1 MKLKPEYIKSILEA
15 FLESDRA
22 IPELTEIITSV
33 MDGEEPDDEFV
44 THYLALI
51 DEGFIQPISRNGI
64 KLHED
69 GEWSWRNCYV
79 RMTSQGHEF
88 IQSLENSQVWKVIK
102 KDFREESVK
111 TIFSVASQL
120 ATGYAKEKLVK
131 YLNTSP

>member
-1 MKLKPEYIKSILEA
+1 MKLNPEYIKCILEA

-22 IPELTEIITSV
+22 IPELSEIITAV
-33 MDGEEPDDEFV
+33 MDTDEPDNEFV

-51 DEGFIQPISRNGI
+51 DEGFIQAISRNGI
-64 KLHED
+64 RLHED

-88 IQSLENSQVWKVIK
+88 VQSLEKTQVWEVIK
-102 KDFREESVK
+102 SDFREESVK

-120 ATGYAKEKLVK
+120 ATGYAKEKLGK
-131 YLNTSP
+131 YLNTST